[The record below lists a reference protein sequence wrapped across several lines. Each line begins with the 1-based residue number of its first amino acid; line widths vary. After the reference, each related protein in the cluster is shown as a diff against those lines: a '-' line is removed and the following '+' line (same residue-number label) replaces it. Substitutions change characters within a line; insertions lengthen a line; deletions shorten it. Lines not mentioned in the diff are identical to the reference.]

1 MSSYT
6 SESSTTSV
14 AAELRTQMRLVY
26 PVWLTLICRKA
37 IDIVPVMFVGKLG
50 TEYLSASGLA
60 TVTANVTGYSVLIGL
75 SGGMNTILNQSYGAK
90 DLQLFNLTVQRGT
103 IILLLACI
111 VISAV
116 LKTRFFDRLHEIS

>member
-1 MSSYT
+1 MSSD
-6 SESSTTSV
+6 ESDSSIPSV
-14 AAELRTQMRLVY
+14 TAELWTQMRLVY
-26 PVWLTLICRKA
+26 PVWLTLICRKS
-37 IDIVPVMFVGKLG
+37 IDIVPIMFVGKLG

-90 DLQLFNLTVQRGT
+90 DQQLFNLTVQRGT
-103 IILLLACI
+103 LILLLACV

-116 LKTRFFDRLHEIS
+116 L